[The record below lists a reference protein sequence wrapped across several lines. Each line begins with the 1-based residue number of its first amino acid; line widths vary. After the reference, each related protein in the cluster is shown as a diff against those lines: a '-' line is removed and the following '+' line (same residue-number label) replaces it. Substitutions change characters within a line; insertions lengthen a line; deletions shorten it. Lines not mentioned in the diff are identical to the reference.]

1 MPKSDLTYHADGKT
15 EDDTSIME
23 NITDKIKAAPREDGQ
38 NIQDYIQKQGT
49 HTGIIGAIT
58 GTVMAVAAFVSEL
71 VGTIARNLLWS
82 QQMQDAIAN
91 RINRQTPA
99 KSMSVL
105 QKEDGVKEN
114 DIQKEET
121 PHVNINNFLKKYDIQ
136 GRK

>member
-58 GTVMAVAAFVSEL
+58 GTVSCSFCVRIS
-71 VGTIARNLLWS
+71 RNDS
-82 QQMQDAIAN
+82 AQSPVEPADAGCN
-91 RINRQTPA
+91 RKPYQ
-99 KSMSVL
+99 
-105 QKEDGVKEN
+105 
-114 DIQKEET
+114 
-121 PHVNINNFLKKYDIQ
+121 
-136 GRK
+136 